1 MKKIYK
7 FLIILAIS
15 VGVFL
20 LSVNFGGLYYED
32 NDDIAMNMIA
42 AGAYGEGSQYLLCS
56 GIVIGRLIKA
66 LYSVFGNVNCYLWTY
81 LTLNLISVIS
91 IIIVITDEFDI
102 IGTAV
107 TSVLVSIFFARD
119 FYISLQF
126 SKNSALYAAAGFFLV
141 LSYIYR
147 EKKEIFRL
155 LVASVLLPLSY
166 SARKE
171 EFYFLVPF
179 GVVALI
185 VMLISYIRSK
195 DRSKVLLPLLI
206 PVVCSL
212 LSIAANYYAFVLDP
226 DWNDYY
232 VRDKILTE
240 KRDFGNYN
248 FSWNEQEYIDAG
260 FTEWDFKLLDEWYYN
275 DVDNFSVDKIKL
287 MKQIG
292 ESTRIDRIRWEPS
305 ILNDT
310 FIIIRDA
317 FKEGPLA
324 AVSIV
329 IIAICAIYCIR
340 KKEYLKL
347 LGIVALAGGIFLEC
361 YYLAN
366 VRRALWRVEYGSW
379 LAGALLSM
387 SISLMP
393 DMAFLTERLN
403 GTTFA
408 TKKGLKTTKIGLA
421 GIVLATAVIALIWQ
435 SRNLDYSYDNYAYS
449 DTERYELFQNIS
461 KSDGFFVVSTDDMF
475 GGLNGARNIM
485 EIDRRYAGL
494 YSNITAAGGYVIPA
508 PNGMYYA
515 HQRGITNVF
524 GSLADRDD
532 MYYVGGGEH
541 MGYILMY
548 INEKYGP
555 GIEVRQEQFD
565 GFTAWKF
572 YRSGL

>member
-7 FLIILAIS
+7 LLIILAIS
-15 VGVFL
+15 IGIFVV
-20 LSVNFGGLYYED
+20 SVNFGGLYYED
-32 NDDIAMNMIA
+32 NDDVAMNMIA

-56 GIVIGRLIKA
+56 GIVIGRLIKTF
-66 LYSVFGNVNCYLWTY
+66 YSVFGNVNCYLWTY
-81 LTLNLISVIS
+81 LILNLISVIS
-91 IIIVITDEFDI
+91 IIIVISDEFDV

-141 LSYIYR
+141 VSYVYR
-147 EKKEIFRL
+147 RKKEIFRL
-155 LVASVLLPLSY
+155 LVASFLLPLSH

-185 VMLISYIRSK
+185 VMLITYIRSK
-195 DRSKVLLPLLI
+195 EQVKIFLPLLI

-212 LSIAANYYAFVLDP
+212 ISIGANHYAFVLDP

-248 FSWNEQEYIDAG
+248 FSWNEQEYLDAG
-260 FTEWDFKLLDEWYYN
+260 FTEWDFRLLDEWYYN

-292 ESTRIDRIRWEPS
+292 ESTRIDRIRWEPA
-305 ILNDT
+305 IFNDT
-310 FIIIRDA
+310 CIVIRDA

-324 AVSIV
+324 AVSITA
-329 IIAICAIYCIR
+329 IAICAVYCIR
-340 KKEYLKL
+340 KKKYIKL
-347 LGIVALAGGIFLEC
+347 LGVVALAGGIFIEC

-379 LAGALLSM
+379 LAGALLSIG
-387 SISLMP
+387 ISLMP
-393 DMAFLTERLN
+393 DMAVLMERLKE
-403 GTTFA
+403 TA
-408 TKKGLKTTKIGLA
+408 TAMKYGVKIKKIGLA
-421 GIVLATAVIALIWQ
+421 GIVLATAAVTLIWQ
-435 SRNLDYSYDNYAYS
+435 IRNIDYSYDNYAYS

-461 KSDGFFVVSTDDMF
+461 KSDGFFVVNMDDMF

-515 HQRGITNVF
+515 HQRGITNVY